1 VEVPLLARHAID
13 PARVPRHVAIIMD
26 GNGRWANQRGLP
38 RNAGHEAGE
47 RALLDTVE
55 GALDLGIRDVTVYA
69 FSTEN
74 WRRPPSEVR
83 FLLGF
88 NESLLVRRA
97 QELHQQGVRVR
108 FVGRRGRPVPKRLVN
123 LMESTEN
130 LTRED
135 RRMTLRVA
143 FNYGGRSELADAA
156 ARAAADHAAG
166 RLPKVDEDAIAARLY
181 DPDMPDVDLLVRTS
195 GEQRVSNYLLWQAA
209 YAELVFT
216 ATLWPDFD
224 RHELAR
230 CVAAYQAR
238 DRRFGGAVDAPARRH
253 AAPAI
258 EDTPAGDASAPLP
271 PPPPSSSRTEPAH
284 HPTPPD
290 PGIGS

>member
-1 VEVPLLARHAID
+1 VEDALLARHGIE
-13 PARVPRHVAIIMD
+13 PGRVPGHVAIIMD

-97 QELHQQGVRVR
+97 QELHEQGVRVR

-123 LMESTEN
+123 LMESTEA
-130 LTRED
+130 LTRHD

-166 RLPKVDEDAIAARLY
+166 RLTKVDEDALAARLY

-216 ATLWPDFD
+216 PTLWPDFD

-230 CVAAYQAR
+230 CVAAYQRR
-238 DRRFGGAVDAPARRH
+238 DRRFGGAVDVPALLDAPSGPPAEPGET
-253 AAPAI
+253 AAPASP
-258 EDTPAGDASAPLP
+258 DHAGGGV
-271 PPPPSSSRTEPAH
+271 R
-284 HPTPPD
+284 D
-290 PGIGS
+290 P

>member
-1 VEVPLLARHAID
+1 MEDALLARHGIE
-13 PARVPRHVAIIMD
+13 PGRVPGHVAIIMD

-88 NESLLVRRA
+88 NESLLLRRA
-97 QELHQQGVRVR
+97 EELHEQGVRVR
-108 FVGRRGRPVPKRLVN
+108 FIGRRGRPVPKRLVN
-123 LMESTEN
+123 LMESTEA
-130 LTRED
+130 LTRDD

-143 FNYGGRSELADAA
+143 FNYGGRSELTDAA

-166 RLPKVDEDAIAARLY
+166 RLPRIDEEAIAARLY
-181 DPDMPDVDLLVRTS
+181 DPEMPDVDLLVRTS

-209 YAELVFT
+209 YAELLFT

-238 DRRFGGAVDAPARRH
+238 DRRFGGAVDAPAVLP
-253 AAPAI
+253 AAPPIDGEVA
-258 EDTPAGDASAPLP
+258 AP
-271 PPPPSSSRTEPAH
+271 PPPPPPASSRER
-284 HPTPPD
+284 
-290 PGIGS
+290 

>member
-1 VEVPLLARHAID
+1 VGPVEGAAALLARHGID
-13 PARVPRHVAIIMD
+13 PARVPGHVAIIMD

-88 NESLLVRRA
+88 NESLLLRRA
-97 QELHQQGVRVR
+97 EELHEQQVRVR
-108 FVGRRGRPVPKRLVN
+108 FVGRRGRPVPRRLVR
-123 LMESTEN
+123 LMESTED
-130 LTRED
+130 LTRHD

-156 ARAAADHAAG
+156 ARAAHDLAEG
-166 RLPKVDEDAIAARLY
+166 QLSVVDEDALAARLY
-181 DPDMPDVDLLVRTS
+181 DPEMPDVDLLIRTS

-209 YAELVFT
+209 YAELVFV
-216 ATLWPDFD
+216 ATLWPDFG
-224 RHELAR
+224 REELAA
-230 CVAAYQAR
+230 CVARYQRR
-238 DRRFGGAVDAPARRH
+238 DRRFGGAVDQPA
-253 AAPAI
+253 
-258 EDTPAGDASAPLP
+258 DLSL
-271 PPPPSSSRTEPAH
+271 
-284 HPTPPD
+284 PD
-290 PGIGS
+290 PG